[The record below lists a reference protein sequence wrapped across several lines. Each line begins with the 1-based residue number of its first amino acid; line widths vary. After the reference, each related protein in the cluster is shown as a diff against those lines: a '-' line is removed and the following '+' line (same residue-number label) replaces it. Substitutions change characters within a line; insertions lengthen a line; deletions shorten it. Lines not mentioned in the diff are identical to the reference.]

1 MLIRKQP
8 RSCAKEDIAL
18 FNSDE
23 DRVQGLSGNDI
34 QSTDDDMISNEIGGS
49 QENLQGASGKSVI
62 GLVRCPSGM
71 LNKMQDRSVSIGMD
85 SIEDNCVEENE
96 SSEEEKGSLWKVD
109 IQEEEM

>member
-49 QENLQGASGKSVI
+49 QENLQGARYKSKLTKI
-62 GLVRCPSGM
+62 FC
-71 LNKMQDRSVSIGMD
+71 SIR
-85 SIEDNCVEENE
+85 
-96 SSEEEKGSLWKVD
+96 
-109 IQEEEM
+109 Q